1 MPLVISHS
9 LPNGARLGVWRMN
22 EDASSFPEL
31 YEEAEARFKSS
42 SRRKEYVCVRA
53 LLREMN
59 NGVMPVISHE
69 PSGKPVLEDG
79 TRVSISHT
87 KDYCAVIVSDQHD
100 VGVDIEYVSDRV
112 GRIAHRFLRADETFS
127 DITSQLICWCAKE
140 AVYKLFS
147 DDDLL
152 FEEMFVEPFEAR
164 DAGVLMVRNLKK
176 DVVAEVSY
184 HVTSDYVL
192 AYSVW

>member
-59 NGVMPVISHE
+59 NGVLPVISHK

-87 KDYCAVIVSDQHD
+87 KDYCAVIVSDQHE

-140 AVYKLFS
+140 AVYKIFS

-164 DAGVLMVRNLKK
+164 DAGAIMVRNLKK

>member
-9 LPNGARLGVWRMN
+9 LPNGAQLGVWRMN

-112 GRIAHRFLRADETFS
+112 GLIAHRFLRADETFS

-176 DVVAEVSY
+176 DAVAEVSY

>member
-9 LPNGARLGVWRMN
+9 LPNGAQLGVWRMN

-59 NGVMPVISHE
+59 NGVLPVISHE

-87 KDYCAVIVSDQHD
+87 KDYCAVIVSDWHD

-176 DVVAEVSY
+176 GAVAEVSY
-184 HVTSDYVL
+184 HVTGDYVL